1 MNLSSD
7 KLDKN
12 YYMAEKKFKLVSKN
26 KPAGHQPEA
35 IKQLVEGVNK
45 NKKYQTLLGATG
57 TGKTF
62 TIANVIEK
70 TQKKTL
76 ILAHNKTLAAQLYL
90 EFKELFPNNAVEY
103 FVSYFDFYQPEAYIP
118 RTDMYIEKSS
128 VTNDEIEMLRL
139 ATLNSL
145 STRNDVIVVASVA
158 CIYPAANPED
168 FDIYRII
175 LKVGNTLKLSDLKE
189 NLVRLNYA
197 RSTECN
203 EPGTFRIKGDVVD
216 IFPGYVNDHIIRLSF
231 FGDEL
236 EEIRKIH
243 PTDSS
248 VIQKYTSYVLGP
260 ANEYILNFERKDTA
274 IKRIQE
280 ELMFRVQDFKNQQK
294 LVEAQRL
301 QQRTEY
307 DIDAIKEFGFCN
319 GIENYAFHL
328 ELREKGSTP
337 WTLFDFFGDDW
348 LMVIDE
354 SHISVPQVKGMY
366 NTDKSRKTTLVE
378 YGFRLPSALE
388 NRPLNYDE
396 FSNKSDQVIFVSA
409 TPNDEEIQLSNNE
422 IIEQIVRPTGLLD
435 PIVEIRPRL
444 DQINDLMN
452 ELKIQK
458 DKNERTFITVTTI
471 KMAEDLTEY
480 LKERNF
486 KCAYIHNELK
496 TLERSL
502 ILNDLRRGKYDCV
515 VGINLLREGLDIPEV
530 SLVCIFDADK
540 PGYFRSD
547 KALIQT
553 IGRAA
558 RNQNGRV
565 IMYADE
571 MTKAMKIAVDET
583 NRRREIQEKFNKDH
597 KITPKTI
604 IKPIY
609 DDLKNKASHKQIE
622 EVMRKTKVKGD
633 KFIKMIEDLRN
644 EMLEAAKNQNY
655 EHAASLRDLII
666 ELETQQLSKS
676 NK

>member
-1 MNLSSD
+1 M
-7 KLDKN
+7 
-12 YYMAEKKFKLVSKN
+12 EKKFKLVSKN

-35 IKQLVEGVNK
+35 IKKLVEGVKNK
-45 NKKYQTLLGATG
+45 KKYQTLLGATG

-118 RTDMYIEKSS
+118 RSDMYIEKSS

-139 ATLNSL
+139 ASLNSL
-145 STRNDVIVVASVA
+145 TTRNDVIVVASVA
-158 CIYPAANPED
+158 CIYPAANPAD
-168 FDIYRII
+168 FDLYRII
-175 LKVGNTLKLSDLKE
+175 LKVNNTVKIGDLKE
-189 NLVRLNYA
+189 NLVRLNYVYNPDA
-197 RSTECN
+197 RS
-203 EPGTFRIKGDVVD
+203 PGTFRVRGDVVE
-216 IFPGYVNDHIIRLSF
+216 IFPGYVNDHVIRLSF

-236 EEIRKIH
+236 EEIAKIH
-243 PTDSS
+243 PVDST
-248 VIQKYTSYVLGP
+248 VIEKYNSYVLGP
-260 ANEYILNFERKDTA
+260 ANEYILNFDRRDTA
-274 IKRIQE
+274 IKRIQD
-280 ELMFRVQDFKNQQK
+280 ELMFRIQEFKKDQK
-294 LVEAQRL
+294 LIEAQRIE
-301 QQRTEY
+301 QRTEH
-307 DIDAIKEFGFCN
+307 DIDSIKEFGFCN

-396 FSNKSDQVIFVSA
+396 FSSKADQVIFVSA
-409 TPNDEEIQLSNNE
+409 TPNREEIELSDNE

-435 PIVEIRPRL
+435 PTIEVRSRL
-444 DQINDLMN
+444 DQITDLMN
-452 ELKIQK
+452 ELRNQK
-458 DKNERTFITVTTI
+458 SKNERTFITVTTI

-515 VGINLLREGLDIPEV
+515 IGINLLREGLDIPEV

-558 RNQNGRV
+558 RNENGRV

-571 MTKAMKIAVDET
+571 MTNAMKIAIDET
-583 NRRREIQEKFNKDH
+583 NRRREIQIEFNKKH

-604 IKPIY
+604 VKPIY

-622 EVMRKTKVKGD
+622 ETIRKTKAKGD
-633 KFIKMIEDLRN
+633 KFIKMIDELRKD
-644 EMLEAAKNQNY
+644 MLEAAKNQNY
-655 EHAASLRDLII
+655 EEAASLRDLII
-666 ELETQQLSKS
+666 ELETNQL
-676 NK
+676 NKNNK

>member
-1 MNLSSD
+1 MSNK
-7 KLDKN
+7 KLQ
-12 YYMAEKKFKLVSKN
+12 LVSKN

-35 IKQLVEGVNK
+35 IKKLVDGIKN

-76 ILAHNKTLAAQLYL
+76 VLAHNKTLAAQLYL

-145 STRNDVIVVASVA
+145 TTRNDVIVVASVA
-158 CIYPAANPED
+158 CIYPAANPAD
-168 FDIYRII
+168 FDLYRII
-175 LKVGNTLKLSDLKE
+175 LKVNNTLRLSDLKN
-189 NLVRLNYA
+189 NLVRLNYVNNPV
-197 RSTECN
+197 SQ
-203 EPGTFRIKGDVVD
+203 EPGTFRVKGDVVE
-216 IFPGYVNDHIIRLSF
+216 ICPGYVNDHIIRLSF

-236 EEIRKIH
+236 EEIAKID
-243 PTDSS
+243 PLNST
-248 VIQKYTSYVLGP
+248 VMERYTSYVLGP
-260 ANEYILNFERKDTA
+260 ANEYILNFERRDTA
-274 IKRIQE
+274 IQRIQE
-280 ELMFRVQDFKNQQK
+280 ELMFRVAELKNNQK
-294 LVEAQRL
+294 LLEAQRL
-301 QQRTEY
+301 EQRTNY
-307 DIDAIKEFGFCN
+307 DIDSIKEFGFCN

-328 ELREKGSTP
+328 ELRDKGSTP
-337 WTLFDFFGDDW
+337 WTLFDFFGKDW

-354 SHISVPQVKGMY
+354 SHMTVPQVKGMY

-396 FSNKSDQVIFVSA
+396 FNKKSDQVIFISA
-409 TPNDEEIQLSNNE
+409 TPNEEEIELSNNV
-422 IIEQIVRPTGLLD
+422 IVEQIVRPTGLLD
-435 PIVEIRPRL
+435 PIIEVRPRT
-444 DQINDLMN
+444 DQILDLLN

-458 DKNERTFITVTTI
+458 DKNERTFITVLTI
-471 KMAEDLTEY
+471 KMAEDLTEF
-480 LKERNF
+480 LKEKNI

-515 VGINLLREGLDIPEV
+515 IGINLLREGLDIPEV

-571 MTKAMKIAVDET
+571 MTKAMQTAIDET
-583 NRRREIQEKFNKDH
+583 NRRRTVQQEFNKKH
-597 KITPKTI
+597 NITPKSI
-604 IKPIY
+604 IKPIH
-609 DDLKNKASHKQIE
+609 DDLRNKAAHKQIE
-622 EVMRKTKVKGD
+622 ETIRKSKAKGD
-633 KFIKMIEDLRN
+633 KFVKLIEDLRK

-655 EHAASLRDLII
+655 EEAASLRDLII
-666 ELETQQLSKS
+666 ELETNQLSK
-676 NK
+676 NQK

>member
-1 MNLSSD
+1 M
-7 KLDKN
+7 
-12 YYMAEKKFKLVSKN
+12 EKKFKLVSKN

-35 IKQLVEGVNK
+35 IKKLVEGVKNK
-45 NKKYQTLLGATG
+45 KKYQTLLGATG

-118 RTDMYIEKSS
+118 RSDMYIEKSS

-139 ATLNSL
+139 ASLNSL
-145 STRNDVIVVASVA
+145 TTRNDVIVVASVA
-158 CIYPAANPED
+158 CIYPAANPAD
-168 FDIYRII
+168 FDLYRII
-175 LKVGNTLKLSDLKE
+175 LKVNNTVKIGDLKE
-189 NLVRLNYA
+189 NLVRLNYVYNPDA
-197 RSTECN
+197 RS
-203 EPGTFRIKGDVVD
+203 PGTFRVRGDVVE
-216 IFPGYVNDHIIRLSF
+216 IFPGYVNDHVIRLSF

-236 EEIRKIH
+236 EEIAKIH
-243 PTDSS
+243 PVDST
-248 VIQKYTSYVLGP
+248 VIEKYNSYVLGP
-260 ANEYILNFERKDTA
+260 ANEYILNFDRRDTA
-274 IKRIQE
+274 IKRIQD
-280 ELMFRVQDFKNQQK
+280 ELMFRIQEFKKDQK
-294 LVEAQRL
+294 LIEAQRIE
-301 QQRTEY
+301 QRTEH
-307 DIDAIKEFGFCN
+307 DIDSIKEFGFCN

-396 FSNKSDQVIFVSA
+396 FSSKADQVIFVSA
-409 TPNDEEIQLSNNE
+409 TPNQEEIELSDNE

-435 PIVEIRPRL
+435 PTIEVRSRL
-444 DQINDLMN
+444 DQITDLMN
-452 ELKIQK
+452 ELRNQK
-458 DKNERTFITVTTI
+458 SKNERTFITVTTI

-515 VGINLLREGLDIPEV
+515 IGINLLREGLDIPEV

-558 RNQNGRV
+558 RNENGRV

-571 MTKAMKIAVDET
+571 MTNAMKIAIDET
-583 NRRREIQEKFNKDH
+583 NRRREIQIEFNKKH

-604 IKPIY
+604 VKPIY

-622 EVMRKTKVKGD
+622 ETIRKTKAKGD
-633 KFIKMIEDLRN
+633 KFIKMIDELRKD
-644 EMLEAAKNQNY
+644 MLEAAKNQNY
-655 EHAASLRDLII
+655 EEAASLRDLII
-666 ELETQQLSKS
+666 ELETNQL
-676 NK
+676 NKNNK

>member
-1 MNLSSD
+1 M
-7 KLDKN
+7 
-12 YYMAEKKFKLVSKN
+12 EKKFKLVSKN

-35 IKQLVEGVNK
+35 IKKLVEGVKNK
-45 NKKYQTLLGATG
+45 KKYQTLLGATG

-118 RTDMYIEKSS
+118 RSDMYIEKSS

-139 ATLNSL
+139 ASLNSL
-145 STRNDVIVVASVA
+145 TTRNDVIVVASVA
-158 CIYPAANPED
+158 CIYPAANPAD
-168 FDIYRII
+168 FDLYRII
-175 LKVGNTLKLSDLKE
+175 LKVNNTVKIGDLKE
-189 NLVRLNYA
+189 NLVRLNYVYNPDA
-197 RSTECN
+197 RS
-203 EPGTFRIKGDVVD
+203 PGTFRVRGDVVE
-216 IFPGYVNDHIIRLSF
+216 IFPGYVNDHVIRLSF

-236 EEIRKIH
+236 EEIAKIH
-243 PTDSS
+243 PVDST
-248 VIQKYTSYVLGP
+248 VIEKYNSYVLGP
-260 ANEYILNFERKDTA
+260 ANEYILNFDRRDTA
-274 IKRIQE
+274 IKRIQD
-280 ELMFRVQDFKNQQK
+280 ELMFRIQEFKKDQK
-294 LVEAQRL
+294 LIEAQRIE
-301 QQRTEY
+301 QRTEH
-307 DIDAIKEFGFCN
+307 DIDSIKEFGFCN

-396 FSNKSDQVIFVSA
+396 FSSKADQVIFVSA
-409 TPNDEEIQLSNNE
+409 TPNQEEIELSDNE

-435 PIVEIRPRL
+435 PTIEVRSRL
-444 DQINDLMN
+444 DQITDLMN
-452 ELKIQK
+452 ELRNQK
-458 DKNERTFITVTTI
+458 SKNERTFITVTTI

-515 VGINLLREGLDIPEV
+515 IGINLLREGLDIPEV

-558 RNQNGRV
+558 RNENGRV

-571 MTKAMKIAVDET
+571 MTNAMKIAIDET
-583 NRRREIQEKFNKDH
+583 NRRREIQIEFNKKH

-604 IKPIY
+604 VKPIY

-622 EVMRKTKVKGD
+622 ETIRKTKAKGD
-633 KFIKMIEDLRN
+633 KFIKMIDELWKD
-644 EMLEAAKNQNY
+644 MLEAAKNQNY
-655 EHAASLRDLII
+655 EEAASLRDLII
-666 ELETQQLSKS
+666 ELETNQL
-676 NK
+676 NKNNK

>member
-1 MNLSSD
+1 M
-7 KLDKN
+7 
-12 YYMAEKKFKLVSKN
+12 EKKFKLVSKN

-35 IKQLVEGVNK
+35 IKKLVEGVKNK
-45 NKKYQTLLGATG
+45 KKYQTLLGATG

-118 RTDMYIEKSS
+118 RSDMYIEKSS

-139 ATLNSL
+139 ASLNSL
-145 STRNDVIVVASVA
+145 TTRNDVIVVASVA
-158 CIYPAANPED
+158 CIYPAANPAD
-168 FDIYRII
+168 FDLYRII
-175 LKVGNTLKLSDLKE
+175 LKVNNTVKIGDLKE
-189 NLVRLNYA
+189 NLVRLNYVYNPDA
-197 RSTECN
+197 RS
-203 EPGTFRIKGDVVD
+203 PGTFRVRGDVVE
-216 IFPGYVNDHIIRLSF
+216 IFPGYVNDHVIRLSF

-236 EEIRKIH
+236 EEIAKIH
-243 PTDSS
+243 PVDST
-248 VIQKYTSYVLGP
+248 VIEKYNSYVLGP
-260 ANEYILNFERKDTA
+260 ANEYILNFDRRDTA
-274 IKRIQE
+274 IKRIQD
-280 ELMFRVQDFKNQQK
+280 ELMFRIQEFKKDQK
-294 LVEAQRL
+294 LIEAQRIE
-301 QQRTEY
+301 QRTEH
-307 DIDAIKEFGFCN
+307 DIDSIKEFGFCN

-378 YGFRLPSALE
+378 YGFRLRSALE

-396 FSNKSDQVIFVSA
+396 FSSKADQVIFVSA
-409 TPNDEEIQLSNNE
+409 TPNQEEIELSDNE

-435 PIVEIRPRL
+435 PTIEVRSRL
-444 DQINDLMN
+444 DQITDLMN
-452 ELKIQK
+452 ELRNQK
-458 DKNERTFITVTTI
+458 SKNERTFITVTTI

-515 VGINLLREGLDIPEV
+515 IGINLLREGLDIPEV

-558 RNQNGRV
+558 RNENGRV

-571 MTKAMKIAVDET
+571 MTNAMKIAIDET
-583 NRRREIQEKFNKDH
+583 NRRREIQIEFNKKH

-604 IKPIY
+604 VKPIY

-622 EVMRKTKVKGD
+622 ETIRKTKAKGD
-633 KFIKMIEDLRN
+633 KFIKMIDELRKD
-644 EMLEAAKNQNY
+644 MLEAAKNQNY
-655 EHAASLRDLII
+655 EEAASLRDLII
-666 ELETQQLSKS
+666 ELETNQL
-676 NK
+676 NKNNK